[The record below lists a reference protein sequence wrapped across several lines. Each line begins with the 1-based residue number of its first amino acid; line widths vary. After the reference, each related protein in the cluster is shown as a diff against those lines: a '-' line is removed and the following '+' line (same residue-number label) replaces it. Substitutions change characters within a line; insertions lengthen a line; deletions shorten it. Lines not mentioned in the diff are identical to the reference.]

1 MNGWVLVDTE
11 TDGLEA
17 PIHAVE
23 VAAQRFKGFEPF
35 GDPLRVFINHGIEIP
50 PAATAVHGYTTDF
63 IEEHGVSPQAAYEQI
78 GDYISGAP
86 IAAHYLGFDWNRVL
100 SPEWERLGITPLG
113 QRGFCTWKLA
123 RRSLPEL
130 PTHKLDFLREQF
142 DLSCSRAHSALGD
155 IESVADLLTRVVF
168 PRLVDKGLKTLD
180 DVVAFT
186 LLPPLRCKCLVQGLN
201 YDAELARVEEEKERQ
216 RADKK
221 AKREEERA
229 RERFISDV
237 ESGRYPLPDL
247 IRDFDLIE
255 EEPVVYFEDRTFLF
269 TGKMKW
275 GTRPD
280 AERLVANRGGSVSK
294 SKTVSSNIDYLVLG
308 EDLEAGW
315 TKLLHGGKLVQ
326 AFLKKLKGANASF
339 QIILEDDFVHA
350 LNSPS
355 LPPPQGEISA
365 RQRILDEKR
374 AREERYAALEA
385 SLGNTIIDSSGVV
398 PKVKVE
404 SGKGG
409 VTITFSIE

>member
-35 GDPLRVFINHGIEIP
+35 GEPLRVFINHGIEIP
-50 PAATAVHGYTTDF
+50 PAATAVHGYTTEF
-63 IEEHGVSPQAAYEQI
+63 INENGVSPQAAYEQI

-100 SPEWERLGITPLG
+100 SPEWERLGIAPLG

-186 LLPPLRCKCLVQGLN
+186 LLPPLRCRCVIQGLN
-201 YDAELARVEEEKERQ
+201 YDVELARVEEEKERQ

-221 AKREEERA
+221 AKREEEKA
-229 RERFISDV
+229 RDRFISDV

-247 IRDFDLIE
+247 IRDFDLIAE
-255 EEPVVYFEDRTFLF
+255 DPIVYFQDRVFLF

-280 AERLVANRGGSVSK
+280 AERLVAGRGGSVSK
-294 SKTVSSNIDYLVLG
+294 SKTVSSSIDYLVLG

-326 AFLKKLKGANASF
+326 AFLKKLKGAKASF

-350 LNSPS
+350 LNSPAVK
-355 LPPPQGEISA
+355 PPTGESSA
-365 RQRILDEKR
+365 GQRILKEKR

-385 SLGNTIIDSSGVV
+385 SLEGAGLL

-404 SGKGG
+404 SGKAG